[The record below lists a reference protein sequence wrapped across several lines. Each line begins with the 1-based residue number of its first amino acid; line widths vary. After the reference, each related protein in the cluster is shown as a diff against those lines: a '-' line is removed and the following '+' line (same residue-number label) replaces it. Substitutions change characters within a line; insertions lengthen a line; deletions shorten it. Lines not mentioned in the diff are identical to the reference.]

1 MRSSHKTTLK
11 RCDATALMR
20 ARSPKQTART
30 ADRRRQRTL
39 ATPCIAAVL
48 SLESKPSITP
58 RREPH
63 PCLNANHII
72 IMETLVVATTASPAL
87 DLESSP
93 VQGQLASAV
102 LDLQGNLVRGQLSP
116 HDASI
121 LFQMLQETSNL
132 QDLQQ
137 GFKRITVTYSAVR
150 YIVARDES
158 HVYIVQTRAG

>member
-1 MRSSHKTTLK
+1 
-11 RCDATALMR
+11 
-20 ARSPKQTART
+20 
-30 ADRRRQRTL
+30 
-39 ATPCIAAVL
+39 
-48 SLESKPSITP
+48 
-58 RREPH
+58 
-63 PCLNANHII
+63 
-72 IMETLVVATTASPAL
+72 METLVAATTTASPAL